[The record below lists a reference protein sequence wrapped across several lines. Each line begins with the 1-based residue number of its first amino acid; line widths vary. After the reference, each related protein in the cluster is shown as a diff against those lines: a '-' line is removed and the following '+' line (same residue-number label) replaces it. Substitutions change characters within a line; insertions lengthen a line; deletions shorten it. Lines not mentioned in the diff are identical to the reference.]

1 MCNVLEIIDFEAF
14 FRIAKAFYREEKSFA
29 SFYPDFCDLKPA
41 LKKGKEAC
49 LESLNEASLT

>member
-1 MCNVLEIIDFEAF
+1 MSQKLLTLKLF

-41 LKKGKEAC
+41 LKKGKEAF